1 MTSKDTIFADR
12 PFEKGSFEFNDEVAN
27 VFDDMLN
34 RSIPFYRESI
44 DILCNVVKNFHS
56 PQKIIYDLG
65 CSTGNTLLKIHE
77 DLKNSSK
84 KDLQNIEYIGIDDS
98 QAMIEKFNQKILTAK
113 TKKMKAICDDINT
126 ADLSNSGTIIL
137 NYILQFLSISEREKL
152 VQKISNSLI
161 KKGIV
166 FVSEKIIDE
175 DDEFNDFLTEQ
186 YFDFKEKNGYSQI
199 EISRKRQA
207 LENVLIPLSLEK
219 NLALFHE
226 AGFEKVSVL
235 LKWHNFVSFVAIKS

>member
-1 MTSKDTIFADR
+1 MSSKDRIFADR
-12 PFEKGSFEFNDEVAN
+12 HFKKGSFEFNDEVAN

-44 DILCNVVKNFHS
+44 DILYNVVQKFHS
-56 PQKIIYDLG
+56 PQKTIYDLG
-65 CSTGNTLLKIHE
+65 CSTGNTLLKIDEH
-77 DLKNSSK
+77 LKNNSK
-84 KDLQNIEYIGIDDS
+84 KDLQNIDYIGIDDS
-98 QAMIEKFNQKILTAK
+98 EAMIEKFNQKILAAK
-113 TKKMKAICDDINT
+113 NEKTKAICGDINT
-126 ADLSNSGTIIL
+126 ADLSNGGTIIL
-137 NYILQFLSISEREKL
+137 NYILQFLSIPERKKL
-152 VQKISNSLI
+152 VEKIFTSLK

-166 FVSEKIIDE
+166 FISEKIIDE
-175 DDEFNDFLTEQ
+175 DSEINDFLTEQ

-207 LENVLIPLSLEK
+207 LENVLIPLSLKK

-235 LKWHNFVSFVAIKS
+235 LKWHNFVSFIAIK